1 MDIVDSP
8 AKMRTLAGTLRAK
21 CGTLGLV
28 PTMGALHEGHTSLIA
43 SAVSECA
50 SVVVSIF
57 VNPAQFAP
65 TEDLDTY
72 PRTFELDLEVCRSRG
87 VAAVY
92 APTPEAMYQDGFDT
106 WIEVPSMSA
115 GLCGLHRPGHF
126 RGVVTIVAKLFNACK
141 PDRAYFG
148 EKDFQ
153 QFVLIR
159 HMSEDL
165 DFGVNVIACPI
176 VREKD
181 GLAMSSR
188 NVNLSG
194 GERERALCLI
204 KGLRP
209 AKQLFLE
216 GEKESAR
223 LCAVVREELEKAH
236 AQVDYVEI
244 IASDTLEPLESA
256 NKFAR
261 IAVAANIGSIRLID
275 NLALGD

>member
-1 MDIVDSP
+1 
-8 AKMRTLAGTLRAK
+8 
-21 CGTLGLV
+21 
-28 PTMGALHEGHTSLIA
+28 MGALHEGHTSLIA

-204 KGLRP
+204 KGLRR
-209 AKQLFLE
+209 AKQLFLD

>member
-1 MDIVDSP
+1 
-8 AKMRTLAGTLRAK
+8 
-21 CGTLGLV
+21 
-28 PTMGALHEGHTSLIA
+28 
-43 SAVSECA
+43 
-50 SVVVSIF
+50 
-57 VNPAQFAP
+57 
-65 TEDLDTY
+65 
-72 PRTFELDLEVCRSRG
+72 
-87 VAAVY
+87 
-92 APTPEAMYQDGFDT
+92 
-106 WIEVPSMSA
+106 
-115 GLCGLHRPGHF
+115 
-126 RGVVTIVAKLFNACK
+126 
-141 PDRAYFG
+141 
-148 EKDFQ
+148 
-153 QFVLIR
+153 IR

-204 KGLRP
+204 KGLRR
-209 AKQLFLE
+209 AKQLFLD